1 MTNVQSPRL
10 STTALRLVIFVTAGT
25 LALGIPVQ
33 SSAQSSDFLQ
43 TAPAQQTEQVDS
55 FSIDSS
61 YTLGTGDVVFVEI
74 FNVADYSR
82 EYQVLSDGTVGLPL
96 IGSVNVRGMTL
107 NQAAEAISTR
117 YAYYLRRPIVS
128 LELRET
134 RPIQIAIAGEV
145 NRPGSYTLL
154 PDREGTTSEEDRN
167 LPTVTKAIQLAGGI
181 TQSADIRT
189 IRVRRP
195 QVQGSAQESVVEVS
209 LWDLIQS
216 GDLSQ
221 DLRLRDGD
229 SIVVPKAVA
238 LNASESLALGG
249 ANFSPDTAR
258 VNVVGEVVS
267 PGSIELP
274 PNTPLNQAILAA
286 GGFNTRAARGSVT
299 LVRLNFDGTVT
310 RREIDIDFEQGIS
323 DDTNPTLRNGDT
335 VLIRRSGLASFTD
348 TLGTVLS
355 PVNGL
360 FNVFRLFGVE

>member
-1 MTNVQSPRL
+1 MTNVYLQRL
-10 STTALRLVIFVTAGT
+10 STTANWFAIFISAGT
-25 LALGIPVQ
+25 VVLSTAVN
-33 SSAQSSDFLQ
+33 SSAQLPTRSEP
-43 TAPAQQTEQVDS
+43 APTESIPDS

-128 LELRET
+128 LELRQT

-154 PDREGTTSEEDRN
+154 PDADEITPISDRN

-195 QVQGSAQESVVEVS
+195 QVQGSDQESVVEVS

-229 SIVVPKAVA
+229 SIVVPKATA
-238 LNASESLALGG
+238 LNSSESLALGG
-249 ANFSPDTAR
+249 ASFSPDTVR
-258 VNVVGEVVS
+258 VNVVGEVVK
-267 PGSIELP
+267 PGSLELP
-274 PNTPLNQAILAA
+274 PNIPLNQAILAS
-286 GGFNTRAARGSVT
+286 GGFNNRAARGSVT

-310 RREIDIDFEQGIS
+310 RREIDVDFEQGIS
-323 DDTNPTLRNGDT
+323 DDTNPTLRSGDT
-335 VLIRRSGLASFTD
+335 VLVGRSGLASFTD
-348 TLGTVLS
+348 TLGSVLA

-360 FNVFRLFGVE
+360 FSIFRLFGLD